1 MSNALTVS
9 KAREWAEK
17 TVAKFSAVETFA
29 DVERLFLRGQGLSA
43 NSYKAYLQAVKGL
56 YEHTGG
62 LHPLQWTTA
71 DVEAYYDALRAS
83 TSVNTAYLRMAGLRN
98 FCKTVQAQVPFWESP
113 FDVMPEKLTR
123 KLATTE
129 QGQQKAA
136 LYKTELHA
144 VLEYLEGDRSL
155 RGLQNKAL
163 VLTLATTGLRA
174 AELCSLT
181 RESLEHDTD
190 TDTWYVGGIGKGNK
204 PFHCEIH
211 PDAVEAIF
219 VAFRRQFRRDPRQDE
234 RLFWTTP
241 NYKGK
246 RPTPM
251 TKATL
256 WVRLKNIGEALK
268 RAGRIRPGIQFSA
281 HLFRRTYLTLLSK
294 EGMSV
299 RALQQHSRHS
309 SVETLMTHYVDDR
322 ESTRSYLDRIMGAA

>member
-1 MSNALTVS
+1 MQSLTVS

-17 TVAKFSAVETFA
+17 TVAKFSEIESFA
-29 DVERLFLRGQGLSA
+29 DLERLFLRGQGLSA
-43 NSYKAYLQAVKGL
+43 NSYKSYLQAVKGL
-56 YEHTGG
+56 YEHSGG
-62 LHPLQWTTA
+62 LHPLQWTPA
-71 DVEAYYDALRAS
+71 DVEAYYDALRAA

-113 FDVMPEKLTR
+113 FDVMGEKLKA

-136 LYKTELHA
+136 LYGAEFRA
-144 VLEYLEGDRSL
+144 VLEHLKTDRSL
-155 RGLQNKAL
+155 KGLQNRAL

-174 AELCSLT
+174 AELCSLN

-190 TDTWYVGGIGKGNK
+190 DNRWYTSGIGKGNK

-219 VAFRRQFRRDPRQDE
+219 VAFRRQFRRDPRPEE

-246 RPTPM
+246 KPTPM

-256 WVRLKNIGEALK
+256 WVRLRDIGTLLK
-268 RAGRIRPGIQFSA
+268 REGAIRQHVQFSA

-309 SVETLMTHYVDDR
+309 SVETLMKHYVDDR